1 VRYATLTHDEMQ
13 RSVKCNHVNKRK
25 RLKKVVRGVAVK
37 CKQVKS
43 QNLMIL
49 VKQEINCE
57 STEKDFLANI
67 ALFLDAVAFEK
78 YNVQVCRF
86 NFD

>member
-1 VRYATLTHDEMQ
+1 
-13 RSVKCNHVNKRK
+13 
-25 RLKKVVRGVAVK
+25 
-37 CKQVKS
+37 
-43 QNLMIL
+43 

>member
-1 VRYATLTHDEMQ
+1 
-13 RSVKCNHVNKRK
+13 
-25 RLKKVVRGVAVK
+25 
-37 CKQVKS
+37 
-43 QNLMIL
+43 MIL

-86 NFD
+86 NFDWRKGWCTRVDTGMKRFERADHNTECSFYFDVYEFDDP